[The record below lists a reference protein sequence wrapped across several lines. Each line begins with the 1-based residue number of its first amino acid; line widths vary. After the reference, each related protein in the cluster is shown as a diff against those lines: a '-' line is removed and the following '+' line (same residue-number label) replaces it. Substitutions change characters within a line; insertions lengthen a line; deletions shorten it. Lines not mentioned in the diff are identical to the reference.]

1 VASFGTRQK
10 TIGEINITPL
20 TDVFLVLL
28 VVVIITAPALSR
40 ARGGITSPEV
50 NQAVALKSTWLVA
63 NVEKDGTIYVDGA
76 QVAPENLHGVLSA
89 RAVSLPEKVIVVRG
103 DRQAQSGMILN
114 VLRTAKEVGFVDGFI
129 AGQITRLETGVETP

>member
-1 VASFGTRQK
+1 MAPFGQRQK

-76 QVAPENLHGVLSA
+76 PVAPENLHGVLSA
-89 RAVSLPEKVIVVRG
+89 RAASLPDKVIVVRG
-103 DRQAQSGMILN
+103 DRESQSGVILN
-114 VLRTAKEVGFVDGFI
+114 ILRTAKDAGFVDGFI
-129 AGQITRLETGVETP
+129 AGQVTRLDTTTDTP